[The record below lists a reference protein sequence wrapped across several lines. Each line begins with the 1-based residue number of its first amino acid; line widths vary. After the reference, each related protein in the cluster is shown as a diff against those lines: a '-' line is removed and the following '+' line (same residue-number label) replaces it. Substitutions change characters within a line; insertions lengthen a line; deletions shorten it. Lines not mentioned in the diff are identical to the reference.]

1 MDEYFLTGSEPT
13 LVASAQVQ
21 PTSDILLDL
30 YGDDPA
36 DAELEGSVPT
46 PEPEPGAEL
55 DRVEPI
61 PPGEPA
67 NEPAIEPSAPEPDA
81 YDALPSILPPD

>member
-1 MDEYFLTGSEPT
+1 

-36 DAELEGSVPT
+36 DAELEGSVPM
-46 PEPEPGAEL
+46 PEPGAEL
-55 DRVEPI
+55 DPI
-61 PPGEPA
+61 QPGPPGEPA
-67 NEPAIEPSAPEPDA
+67 QPGQPSEPVLPVIEPSAPEPAPD
-81 YDALPSILPPD
+81 DELPSILLPP